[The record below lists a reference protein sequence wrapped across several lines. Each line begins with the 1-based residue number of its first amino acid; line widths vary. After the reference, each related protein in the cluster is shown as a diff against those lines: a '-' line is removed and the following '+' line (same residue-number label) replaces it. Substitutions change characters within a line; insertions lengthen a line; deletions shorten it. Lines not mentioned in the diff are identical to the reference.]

1 MSGTVSSAP
10 HHQPTKSGDGVADSS
25 PPPPPSPQT
34 TDHPDHSHR
43 LSQQSQQPL
52 PPQRH
57 AGPASSQASI
67 QGGSGQLHGQRR
79 HHYGEPLPPFPQPE
93 RRAYQPNEGIDWD
106 RDRIPYSGGRS
117 GVVLDDANYQR
128 DLWYGYPQRPQ
139 RHGPPYDSYDTS
151 GQHPPLSVYYEYH
164 VHSEPSAVSGSKT
177 SRKRKATPT
186 EPDSTRSP
194 DSTHQAST
202 SSSSSSVASPV
213 TVKPTIAAAA
223 DRNAANGVKGAN
235 SPAPASDRSLRNRE
249 ACRRLREKKRNELE
263 TLRAEVARLTA
274 ENAELKRKLAEA
286 DAERVERMKTEID
299 YLRKLQ
305 ESKEGKD

>member
-1 MSGTVSSAP
+1 MEQGMNPYGPQKRPPADFDPPRSEP
-10 HHQPTKSGDGVADSS
+10 HE
-25 PPPPPSPQT
+25 
-34 TDHPDHSHR
+34 
-43 LSQQSQQPL
+43 
-52 PPQRH
+52 
-57 AGPASSQASI
+57 
-67 QGGSGQLHGQRR
+67 
-79 HHYGEPLPPFPQPE
+79 Y
-93 RRAYQPNEGIDWD
+93 
-106 RDRIPYSGGRS
+106 
-117 GVVLDDANYQR
+117 
-128 DLWYGYPQRPQ
+128 
-139 RHGPPYDSYDTS
+139 PPYQYGRDPRQDDPTHS
-151 GQHPPLSVYYEYH
+151 PSV

-286 DAERVERMKTEID
+286 DAERVERMKTEIE